1 MAPSNACKLRAE
13 PNRISDF
20 NEDSFMIDT
29 EAHLREL
36 FLPFRCFCTRKE
48 VSLPKPVFQ
57 HTSQPNVSLHFKN
70 LNFRSIKQIKSE
82 EVVLEDTDVVK
93 GLVEFITRSV
103 VEVLIIGTPSKGGF
117 LKYVRSFLKLAS
129 FIFLYK
135 NFLLHLRL
143 ELIQKLS
150 IIVQEIQNKR
160 YTGNYTKRGTGV
172 LHSLCHF

>member
-1 MAPSNACKLRAE
+1 M
-13 PNRISDF
+13 
-20 NEDSFMIDT
+20 
-29 EAHLREL
+29 
-36 FLPFRCFCTRKE
+36 
-48 VSLPKPVFQ
+48 
-57 HTSQPNVSLHFKN
+57 
-70 LNFRSIKQIKSE
+70 KQIKSE

-117 LKYVRSFLKLAS
+117 LKYVRSFVNLAS
-129 FIFLYK
+129 FIFQYK
-135 NFLLHLRL
+135 IFLLHLRL
-143 ELIQKLS
+143 ELQNLS